1 MNPYSILYGNFTN
14 CTTKPKKQ
22 TSSNTYKKKT
32 TRPPQRT
39 IYPLYR
45 HKKRRYTPLFAV
57 FLVVFGRRLW
67 GKPPSHI
74 RIYPFKFFY
83 LIFPIIADND
93 SARSV
98 VCLAQLESIISVLA
112 KVYSLLLI
120 CFRVF
125 LNLDV
130 PL

>member
-1 MNPYSILYGNFTN
+1 MNPCSILYGNFTHS
-14 CTTKPKKQ
+14 TTKPKKQ
-22 TSSNTYKKKT
+22 TSSKT
-32 TRPPQRT
+32 SKNKTQSQPQRT
-39 IYPLYR
+39 YYPLYT
-45 HKKRRYTPLFAV
+45 HKKRRYMPLFCTFWRSFWRIV
-57 FLVVFGRRLW
+57 RGNSPR
-67 GKPPSHI
+67 HI

-120 CFRVF
+120 CFKVF
-125 LNLDV
+125 LNLEV